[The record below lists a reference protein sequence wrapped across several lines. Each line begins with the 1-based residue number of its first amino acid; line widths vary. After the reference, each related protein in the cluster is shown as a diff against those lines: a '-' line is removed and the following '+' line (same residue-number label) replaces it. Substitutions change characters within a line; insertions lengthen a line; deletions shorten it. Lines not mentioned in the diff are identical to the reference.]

1 MRINKKTVVGIV
13 AGTVVASSL
22 GFGSYASAMN
32 KDVTLSVDGE
42 PLAVTVW
49 GSSVQDVLDAND
61 IDLTDKDEVSPA
73 AGDQVSDGDTITV
86 RYARQLTVI
95 ADGDK
100 QTCWTTATTL
110 DDALAEI
117 GLHDPDLRLSVDRS
131 MPLGREGL
139 TVTATTPKDVQITVD
154 GQTISG
160 RSAAATVADLL
171 AEQGI
176 TVSADDRI
184 TPGAD
189 ALVTAGLSVTVQRVE
204 TSEETVS
211 ERIDYQTVSTEDSN
225 LAKGTTQEV
234 TAGEEGEKSVVYKI
248 VKVDGQEESRTV
260 ISESVVSEPV
270 TREVKVGT
278 KVTTSSG
285 NTGAAAPVMVALRL
299 SASR

>member
-32 KDVTLSVDGE
+32 KDVTLSVDGG

-100 QTCWTTATTL
+100 QTYWTTATTL

-234 TAGEEGEKSVVYKI
+234 TAGKEGEKSVVYKI

-260 ISESVVSEPV
+260 VSESVVSEPV

-278 KVTTSSG
+278 KVST
-285 NTGAAAPVMVALRL
+285 
-299 SASR
+299 

>member
-49 GSSVQDVLDAND
+49 GSSVQDVLNAND

-100 QTCWTTATTL
+100 QTYWTTATTL

-234 TAGEEGEKSVVYKI
+234 TAGKEGEKSVVYKI
-248 VKVDGQEESRTV
+248 VKVDGQEESDRK
-260 ISESVVSEPV
+260 SVV
-270 TREVKVGT
+270 
-278 KVTTSSG
+278 
-285 NTGAAAPVMVALRL
+285 
-299 SASR
+299 